1 MNAKILLPVLAIALA
16 ITLGSCG
23 KPIASDL
30 QIRPAVASA
39 AEPPPKPNPKP
50 ALPKRVSKRK
60 GNTTGKVMV
69 LEYHRIVAK
78 DTLYDRS
85 VKKFK
90 QDLQLLYERGYRPVT
105 LSQYLDNKI
114 DVPPGAIPVVFTFDD
129 SDPSQF
135 RFLED
140 GTLDPTC
147 AVGIWS
153 AFAEKYPDFPVR
165 ATFYVLPNGPFGQ
178 KKLRDKKL
186 QMLKDWGC
194 ELASHTWNHKSL
206 GKLTD
211 EQVCAELGK
220 SIEWIRGLGFEPR
233 HLALPYGVMPRNRA
247 LLKSFKYNGKTYGF
261 QSVALAGA
269 GPALAPTDERLDP
282 MRLPRIQGMDR
293 DLGIRYWL
301 EMERKM
307 KVAFYVQP

>member
-1 MNAKILLPVLAIALA
+1 MNARFCAPILVLALGLGLGCGRPLA
-16 ITLGSCG
+16 GEVQVKSPLAAASETPA
-23 KPIASDL
+23 KPK
-30 QIRPAVASA
+30 
-39 AEPPPKPNPKP
+39 PPPAPPP
-50 ALPKRVSKRK
+50 RVSKRK
-60 GNTTGKVMV
+60 GNTSGKVMI

-85 VKKFK
+85 VKKFR

-105 LSQYLDNKI
+105 LSQYLDDKMDI
-114 DVPPGAIPVVFTFDD
+114 PPGAIPVVFTFDD

-135 RFLED
+135 RFLAD
-140 GTLDPTC
+140 GSLDPKC

-153 AFAEKYPDFPVR
+153 AFAEKHPDFPVR

-186 QMLKDWGC
+186 KMLKDWGS
-194 ELASHTWNHKSL
+194 ELASHTWSHKNL
-206 GKLTD
+206 AKLTD

-220 SIEWIRGLGFEPR
+220 SIDWIRELGFEAR
-233 HLALPYGVMPRNRA
+233 HLALPYGVMPKNRA
-247 LLKSFKYNGKTYGF
+247 LLKSFKYKGKSYGF
-261 QSVALAGA
+261 ESVALAGA
-269 GPALAPTDERLDP
+269 GPALAPTDKKLDP

>member
-1 MNAKILLPVLAIALA
+1 MNTKPLAPILAIAA
-16 ITLGSCG
+16 VVTLGSCG
-23 KPIASDL
+23 KPIASEV
-30 QIRPAVASA
+30 QIKPTLAAA
-39 AEPPPKPNPKP
+39 AEPPPKPAPKP
-50 ALPKRVSKRK
+50 SPPKRVSKRP
-60 GNTTGKVMV
+60 GNVNGKVMI
-69 LEYHRIVAK
+69 LEYHRIVDK
-78 DTLYDRS
+78 DTMYDRS

-105 LSQYLDNKI
+105 LGEYLDGKI
-114 DVPPGAIPVVFTFDD
+114 DIAPGAIPVVFTFDD

-135 RFLED
+135 QFLAD
-140 GTLDPTC
+140 GTLDPNC

-153 AFAEKYPDFPVR
+153 AFAEKHPDFPVR

-178 KKLRDKKL
+178 KKYREKKV

-194 ELASHTWNHKSL
+194 ELASHSWSHKSL
-206 GKLTD
+206 GKMTD
-211 EQVCAELGK
+211 EQVKTELGK
-220 SIEWIRGLGFEPR
+220 SIDWIRSLGFEPR
-233 HLALPYGVMPRNRA
+233 HLALPYGVMPKNRT
-247 LLKSFKYNGKTYGF
+247 LLKSFQYNGKTYGF
-261 QSVALAGA
+261 ESVALAGA
-269 GPALAPTDERLDP
+269 GPALAPTDPKLDP